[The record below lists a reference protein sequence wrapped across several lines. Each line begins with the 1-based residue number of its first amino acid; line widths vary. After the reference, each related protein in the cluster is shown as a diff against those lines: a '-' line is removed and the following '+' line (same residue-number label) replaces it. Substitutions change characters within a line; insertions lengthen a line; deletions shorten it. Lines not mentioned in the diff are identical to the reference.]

1 MFGGADVRWTDGRR
15 MFGSSRS
22 NTEKELT
29 TPSFQCLNVLQENK
43 ARYLTERGQN
53 VNGQPNV
60 IYLSIDS
67 GSTWQPLHE
76 FVDKEN
82 NLTFCAE
89 EVMFFEHQLDLFGKL
104 AYVSPCAK
112 T

>member
-1 MFGGADVRWTDGRR
+1 MYMYVKQTRDVIAKARDG
-15 MFGSSRS
+15 
-22 NTEKELT
+22 
-29 TPSFQCLNVLQENK
+29 LQENR

-89 EVMFFEHQLDLFGKL
+89 EVMFFEHQLDLFEKL
-104 AYVSPCAK
+104 AYVSMSN
-112 T
+112 